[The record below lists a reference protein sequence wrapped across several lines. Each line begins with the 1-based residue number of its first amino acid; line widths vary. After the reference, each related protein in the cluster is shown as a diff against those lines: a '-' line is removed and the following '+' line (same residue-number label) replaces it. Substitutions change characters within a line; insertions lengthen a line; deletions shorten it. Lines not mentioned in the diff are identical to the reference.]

1 MDIATIAG
9 LLLAFG
15 ALMVAVLIE
24 GGKLGGFFNVSAGII
39 VLGGTLGAMVVCYP
53 FKTILGMPGVL
64 KQAFFAMEIDPLGMM
79 KTVIQFARKA
89 RREGILVLEED
100 AKRLN
105 NEFLKTGIQLVVDGT
120 PGELVREILET
131 QVRSMEQRHQTGEGM
146 FSTLGGFAPT
156 LGILGTVMGLVHML
170 ASLDEPGK
178 MGPAIAAAFI
188 ATLYGVGTAN
198 LIFLPIASKLKARSQ
213 AESLAYELA
222 IEGILS
228 LQAGD
233 NPRVVASKMASFLP
247 PKLRAQFEQETAG
260 GVGEG

>member
-1 MDIATIAG
+1 MDIATIVG
-9 LLLAFG
+9 LLIAFG
-15 ALMVAVLIE
+15 ALIVGILIE
-24 GGKLGGFFNVSAGII
+24 GGHLGGFFNVSAGII
-39 VLGGTLGAMVVCYP
+39 VLGGTTGAMIICYP
-53 FKTILGMPGVL
+53 LKTVLGLPAVL
-64 KQAFFAMEIDPLGMM
+64 KQAFFSKEIDSLEMM
-79 KTVIQFARKA
+79 KTIIEFARKA

-100 AKRLN
+100 AKRLD

-120 PGELVREILET
+120 PADLVREILET
-131 QVRSMEQRHQTGEGM
+131 QVRAMEQRHQTGECL

-213 AESLAYELA
+213 AESLSYELG
-222 IEGILS
+222 IEGVLS

-247 PKLRAQFEQETAG
+247 PALRAQFEQETAG
-260 GVGEG
+260 GGEG